1 MDQAFSFFSGHL
13 DSLCQ
18 VISAK
23 PGRDSASLCAIEL
36 IGIQRAGA
44 KIKGQNIISQVN
56 SQ

>member
-1 MDQAFSFFSGHL
+1 MDQDFPFFSGHL

-23 PGRDSASLCAIEL
+23 LGRDSASLRAIEL
-36 IGIQRAGA
+36 IRIQRAGA